1 MFRPASSNTGASNL
15 PDNLDRAAIAAGLGT
30 IRAQGCGNKSSSRGD
45 VAVTIKVN
53 AEGGVSGVTIKSSP
67 DPALSSCVSAA
78 VQKGTF
84 GKTKRGAS
92 FGYVWRF

>member
-1 MFRPASSNTGASNL
+1 VFRPATSNTAVSNL

-30 IRAQGCGNKSSSRGD
+30 IRAQACGGRSSARGD

-53 AEGGVSGVTIKSSP
+53 ADGGVSGVTIKSSP
-67 DPALSSCVSAA
+67 DPVLSSCVTAA
-78 VQKGTF
+78 AGKGKF
-84 GKTKRGAS
+84 AKTKRGAS